1 MAWIILVIAG
11 LFEMVWALLLKQS
24 KGLTRPVPTVLFVVT
39 LAISMLLLARAL
51 RTLPVGTAYAVWTGI
66 GAAGTAIFGMV
77 WLGESRDL
85 LKLASLALLLAGI
98 AGLRLTS
105 SH

>member
-11 LFEMVWALLLKQS
+11 LFEMAWALFLKES
-24 KGLTRPVPTVLFVVT
+24 KGLTRPVPTVFFVVFMVV
-39 LAISMLLLARAL
+39 SMVLLGRAL

-66 GAAGTAIFGMV
+66 GAAGTAIVGMV

-85 LKLASLALLLAGI
+85 LKLVSLALLLAGI
-98 AGLRLTS
+98 AGLRLAS
-105 SH
+105 SY

>member
-1 MAWIILVIAG
+1 MAWLILVIAG
-11 LFEMVWALLLKQS
+11 LFEMAWALFLKQS

-66 GAAGTAIFGMV
+66 GAAGTAIFSMV

-98 AGLRLTS
+98 AGLRLSS